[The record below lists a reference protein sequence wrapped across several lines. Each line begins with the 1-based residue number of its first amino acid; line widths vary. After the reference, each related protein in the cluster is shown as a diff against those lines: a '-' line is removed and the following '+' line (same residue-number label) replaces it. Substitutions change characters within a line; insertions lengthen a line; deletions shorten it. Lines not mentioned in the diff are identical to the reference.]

1 MSWFPGPVELIIIF
15 AIVIFLFGATRM
27 KDFAKGLGE
36 SMREFR
42 KAVKEP
48 SGEKEGTE
56 EAIIAAAKKM
66 GISTE
71 GKDIKQILKE
81 MEEKTVEQKR

>member
-15 AIVIFLFGATRM
+15 AILIFLFGATRM

-36 SMREFR
+36 SVREFR

-48 SGEKEGTE
+48 SGEKEDTDK
-56 EAIIAAAKKM
+56 AIIEAAKKM
-66 GISTE
+66 EISTE

-81 MEEKTVEQKR
+81 MEEKSAKGKS

>member
-1 MSWFPGPVELIIIF
+1 MAWFPGPLELIIIF

-36 SMREFR
+36 SMKEFR
-42 KAVKEP
+42 KAVKEEP
-48 SGEKEGTE
+48 SNKREDTD

-71 GKDIKQILKE
+71 GKDIKQVLKE
-81 MEEKTVEQKR
+81 MEERTAE